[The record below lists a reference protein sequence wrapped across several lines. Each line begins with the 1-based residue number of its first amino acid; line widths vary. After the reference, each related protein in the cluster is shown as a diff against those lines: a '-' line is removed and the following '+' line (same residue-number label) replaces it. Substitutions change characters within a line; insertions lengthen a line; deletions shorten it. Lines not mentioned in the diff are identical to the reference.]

1 MANYKK
7 HSAKQ
12 KAKIALESLKETKT
26 LSELSSEFGV
36 ASSQISTWKQ
46 QLQQGAEG
54 LFSPSSRHLQQIQAH
69 QEKEALLYQQIGQL
83 QMELEWLKKKLK

>member
-12 KAKIALESLKETKT
+12 KAKIALEALKEAKT
-26 LSELSSEFGV
+26 LSELSSEYGV

-46 QLQQGAEG
+46 QVVQGVEGIFVHSSKQQ
-54 LFSPSSRHLQQIQAH
+54 QQIQAH
-69 QEKEALLYQQIGQL
+69 QAKQALLYQQIGQL
-83 QMELEWLKKKLK
+83 QMELEWLKKKFS